1 MIYIDDLHVLNVRNI
16 KPIKLK
22 LGQPLRHLLIT
33 GRNGTGKTTL
43 LNAIKREFQLI
54 KTYPAVSLNASRQKY
69 AERIAALGLVEDVA
83 ERAKLKLALDRE
95 NPNGAREVFF
105 SLNNSGA
112 ASSLMVVSFDSKRL
126 TNPATPQGPAK
137 LQAIEEKEIS
147 SKAGKHIV
155 QYLVNLWTE
164 KAYANVDNDL
174 HRVEEIDAWFENF
187 RLKLSELFEDESL
200 RLVFDRGIYNFWV
213 HQHGKERFSLNQLS
227 DGLSSAFSIV
237 SELIMR
243 MQRDN
248 GVVSFERSGIVL
260 IDEVE
265 THLHVSLQKLIL
277 PFLSS
282 LFPNVQFIVTTHS
295 PFVLS
300 SMSETVIL
308 DLDRG
313 EVLSDFSSFS
323 YEAVL
328 EDFLDV
334 DKYSFA
340 LKQKVREVEAHIAKH
355 NYDAASLLIKKVRVD
370 AEKLGGSIT
379 FSSPELDLMLE
390 RLQMKVNEGRSEK

>member
-1 MIYIDDLHVLNVRNI
+1 MIYIDDLHILNVRNI

-54 KTYPAVSLNASRQKY
+54 KTYSAAGLNASRQKY
-69 AERIAALGLVEDVA
+69 AERIAALGLMEDVA

-95 NPNGAREVFF
+95 NPSGAREVFF
-105 SLNNSGA
+105 SLNNFGA
-112 ASSLMVVSFDSKRL
+112 ARSLMVVSFDSKRL

-200 RLVFDRGIYNFWV
+200 RLIFDRKIYNFWV

-355 NYDAASLLIKKVRVD
+355 NYDAASLLIKKIRVD

-390 RLQMKVNEGRSEK
+390 RLQMKINEGRFEK